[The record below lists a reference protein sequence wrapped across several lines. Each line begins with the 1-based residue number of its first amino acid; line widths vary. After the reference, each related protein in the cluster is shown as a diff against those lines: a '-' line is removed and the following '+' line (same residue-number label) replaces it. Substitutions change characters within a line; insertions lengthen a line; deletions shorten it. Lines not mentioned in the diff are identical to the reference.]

1 MGPEWLSNLNEHCDE
16 YGYTPAGCNDGVT
29 EGDRTPAGCRRG
41 SAVGYCDDIGVSRGQ
56 SKPASEACQNACNT
70 CPNEPT
76 NELVAI
82 QPKSCNERFNDRTA
96 TGFGTHLLEVCCPPG
111 SSCVAGIPTT
121 CDSACAAA
129 WMKFYLDCSI
139 YATSLSP
146 LYDDFAQR
154 CEDTQWG
161 VGRRARC
168 PDDFMRDQLDL
179 IHASCCPGAPTCTDT
194 NFNAGS
200 PGCKC
205 AVETFN
211 SRCVSHVD
219 YGMQG
224 FPSLSDRLTQVGLSL
239 EGDFY
244 FDPSRPQSGGV
255 LKKVQSDDP
264 QMLQTIHGAT
274 CDVTNTAPPDPA
286 QGGHR

>member
-1 MGPEWLSNLNEHCDE
+1 MP
-16 YGYTPAGCNDGVT
+16 
-29 EGDRTPAGCRRG
+29 
-41 SAVGYCDDIGVSRGQ
+41 
-56 SKPASEACQNACNT
+56 
-70 CPNEPT
+70 
-76 NELVAI
+76 
-82 QPKSCNERFNDRTA
+82 
-96 TGFGTHLLEVCCPPG
+96 
-111 SSCVAGIPTT
+111 
-121 CDSACAAA
+121 
-129 WMKFYLDCSI
+129 FYLDCSI
-139 YATSLSP
+139 FAASLSP